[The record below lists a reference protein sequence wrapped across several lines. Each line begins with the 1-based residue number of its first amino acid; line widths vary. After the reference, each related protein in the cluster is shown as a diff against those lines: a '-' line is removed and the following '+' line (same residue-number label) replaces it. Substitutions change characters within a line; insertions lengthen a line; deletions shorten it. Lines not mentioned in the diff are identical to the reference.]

1 MGGRFEV
8 VCSSLRWYISVK
20 DSWSGSAS
28 RLPNHSQYLTIWLTC
43 RIAISSSSSKC
54 LIIQGARGIC
64 VGLRSV
70 LEESSVWSGD
80 DSSSP
85 RNMCKQGQFQ
95 TSLGHVELRMRQ
107 SIILGQ
113 AIKSN
118 HNNDVDSCCWWC
130 HFWQPLRCLWIS
142 FTYTGLSCSE
152 QACAWC
158 CCLES
163 YYPFSPKH
171 INPDSWAYSDIPF
184 HCVLQVR
191 VYALSPSGAVSCIPW
206 RRASASRGNSC
217 WWLTSSRKTL
227 TCLSIPMSSLE
238 GQEIWNR
245 QGCKLQSK
253 LVKH

>member
-64 VGLRSV
+64 AGLRSV

-118 HNNDVDSCCWWC
+118 HNNDVSIHVVGGETFGSRWGVFEFYSRIQGC
-130 HFWQPLRCLWIS
+130 HVVNRCAPDVVGWNLIILCLHNIS
-142 FTYTGLSCSE
+142 L
-152 QACAWC
+152 
-158 CCLES
+158 L
-163 YYPFSPKH
+163 
-171 INPDSWAYSDIPF
+171 DIPL

-191 VYALSPSGAVSCIPW
+191 VYALSLSGAVSCIPW
-206 RRASASRGNSC
+206 RHASASRGNSC

-245 QGCKLQSK
+245 KGCKLQSK